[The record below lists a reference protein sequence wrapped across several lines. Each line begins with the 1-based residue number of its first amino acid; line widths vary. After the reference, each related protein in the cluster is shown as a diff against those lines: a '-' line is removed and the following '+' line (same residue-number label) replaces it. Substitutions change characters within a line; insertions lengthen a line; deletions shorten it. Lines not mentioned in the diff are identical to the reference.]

1 MPIGSLGRADTTQI
15 SGTGKTSK
23 LAPLTMS
30 NELGANDETTSPEGV
45 HSMGGPLGQSSDQF
59 AGQYSAIRTM
69 KNIPEPVARK
79 PEPSKL
85 ATSYSLWNRTRSPE
99 AMDEI
104 LKHSRDVI
112 EKGITTYSGTDSP
125 LMRSRARSI
134 AAQAVKSYDPTAKA
148 SLSSWIMTNLQG
160 LTRYRQ
166 QVSPIRVPERVQY
179 ELHAVNQAA
188 QELYDELGRD
198 PTPVELADRTGLSSK
213 RIDYVRRFNR
223 SIRTESDYVDEEGG
237 TYLPGVPDNSWENVW
252 AEFVYHDLDNINKKI
267 YDMRVRKGM
276 SVNDIAGKLNMSASA
291 VSQRA
296 NKISDM
302 LSEYQQGKVE

>member
-1 MPIGSLGRADTTQI
+1 MPGSLD
-15 SGTGKTSK
+15 SPKPTSIGDK
-23 LAPLTMS
+23 VSPIAPLAMGMGIGTS
-30 NELGANDETTSPEGV
+30 TSETSPDQTA
-45 HSMGGPLGQSSDQF
+45 SMGAPQGMGSNQF
-59 AGQYSAIRTM
+59 AGQFSAVRTM

-79 PEPSKL
+79 PEPNKL
-85 ATSYSLWNRTRSPE
+85 NTAYSLWNRTRSPE

-104 LKHSRDVI
+104 LKHSRDII

-134 AAQAVKSYDPTAKA
+134 AAQAVNSYDPESKA
-148 SLSSWIMTNLQG
+148 NLSSWIMTNLQG

-179 ELHAVNQAA
+179 ELHAVNQAK
-188 QELYDELGRD
+188 QELYDDLGRD
-198 PTPVELADRTGLSSK
+198 PTDIELADRTGLSTK

-237 TYLPGVPDNSWENVW
+237 SYLPGVPDNSWENVW
-252 AEFVYHDLDNINKKI
+252 AEFVYHDLDPVNKKI

-302 LSEYQQGKVE
+302 LTEYGQGKVD